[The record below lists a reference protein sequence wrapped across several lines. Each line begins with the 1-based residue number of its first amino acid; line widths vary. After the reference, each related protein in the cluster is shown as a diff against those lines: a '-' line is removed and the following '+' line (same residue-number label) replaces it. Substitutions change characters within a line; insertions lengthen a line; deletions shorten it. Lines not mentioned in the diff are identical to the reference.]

1 MSRDENDNNL
11 IDIDT
16 DMSENNGQGSNFDEI
31 ISDLN
36 EKTQEVDKKPQS
48 LLKNRKIRKHYA
60 KKQEVPMKLLKVIF
74 LFIYKTGLMIEHA
87 VSYANHKGISR
98 ILVYISTIF
107 VFLFRISKKYLAK
120 LGTLIHRTS
129 RFWVPACAFLIVLSL
144 VLSSTTYALAVKVSV
159 DNELVGYVEQQ
170 TDFETVKTQVESDIA
185 NKVGDSFS
193 FDKLPIFSFSIVK
206 KNELSNTDEVY
217 SSLYKKAEEALGQ
230 TYGIFVDGTLI
241 GAYPKEGPIL
251 DLLEELKKPYQS
263 DASDETVEFI
273 KKVELVRNM
282 YARTSVLTLD
292 ELRSMLL
299 EPKDNTTVTIQKG
312 DTASA
317 IAKKYKLS
325 TTQLK
330 LLNPGKD
337 MSSLVKGQTLFV
349 SKPAVELGIKVV
361 KTISYTETIK
371 FQSVKTV
378 TADLFEGST
387 KVKSAGSNGLNEF
400 KARVTIIDGIETKR
414 EITEQKTTKQPVT
427 EQLLVGSKK
436 IAPSGHF
443 IWPVP
448 NSRKISSQFGYRG
461 REFHPAIDIPA
472 PIGTPI
478 VAADAGTVVHAS
490 RDGGYGLFIIID
502 HGNGVRTSY
511 GHCSKILVSVG
522 QKVYQGQ
529 QIGNVGSTGR
539 STGAHCHFEMTNPQ
553 GVTVNPLKYV
563 G

>member
-11 IDIDT
+11 IDKDT
-16 DMSENNGQGSNFDEI
+16 DVSENNGQGSNFDEI

-36 EKTQEVDKKPQS
+36 ENNEVQSKRTQS
-48 LLKNRKIRKHYA
+48 LLKNRKIRKHFA
-60 KKQEVPMKLLKVIF
+60 KKQEVPMKLLRVIF
-74 LFIYKTGLMIEHA
+74 LFIYKTGLMIEHSVA
-87 VSYANHKGISR
+87 YANREGFSR

-120 LGTLIHRTS
+120 LMALIHRTS
-129 RFWVPACAFLIVLSL
+129 RFWVPACAFLIVFSL
-144 VLSSTTYALAVKVSV
+144 ILSSTTYALAVKVSV
-159 DNELVGYVEQQ
+159 DNELVGYVSQQ
-170 TDFETVKTQVESDIA
+170 TDFENVKTQVESDIA
-185 NKVGDSFS
+185 TKVGDNFS
-193 FDKLPIFSFSIVK
+193 FDKLPVFSFSIVK
-206 KNELSNTDEVY
+206 KNELSNTDAVY
-217 SSLYKKAEEALGQ
+217 SSLYKKAEETLGQ

-251 DLLEELKKPYQS
+251 DLLDELKKPYQS
-263 DASDETVEFI
+263 DAKDETVEFI

-282 YARTSVLTLD
+282 YGKAAVLTLD
-292 ELRSMLL
+292 ELRAMLL
-299 EPKDNTTVTIQKG
+299 APKDNTTYTVQKG
-312 DTASA
+312 DTASS

-330 LLNPGKD
+330 VLNPGKD
-337 MSSLVKGQTLFV
+337 TANLVKGQTLFV
-349 SKPAVELGIKVV
+349 SKPAIELGIKVV

-371 FQSVKTV
+371 FQSVKTP
-378 TADLFEGST
+378 TPDLFEGST

-400 KARVTIIDGIETKR
+400 KAKVTIIDGIETKR

-427 EQLLVGSKK
+427 EQLLIGSKK

-448 NSRKISSQFGYRG
+448 NSKKVSSSFGYRG

-472 PIGTPI
+472 PKGTPI
-478 VAADAGTVVHAS
+478 VAADAGTVVLAGWAS
-490 RDGGYGLFIIID
+490 LGMEIIID
-502 HGNGVRTSY
+502 HGNGVSTRY
-511 GHCSKILVSVG
+511 GHCSKLYVTVG

-529 QIGNVGSTGR
+529 QIGDVGSTGR
-539 STGAHCHFEMTNPQ
+539 STGPHCHFEMTNQ
-553 GVTVNPLKYV
+553 AGVVVNPLKYV